1 MTELLL
7 TGLKLSVGALILG
20 IGLSEPARGVLYVW
34 RRPGLLA
41 RSLLAM
47 YLVVP
52 LVAVAMAKLLPLTLG
67 AKAAL
72 LLLAVS
78 AGAPLLPR
86 RLAAF
91 GAGPYIF
98 SLVFTSSL
106 LAMVLVPLSFLG
118 LASFFEVP
126 VATPAVEVAA
136 VIGKSF
142 LLPLAAGMVTR
153 KLVPERLRD
162 QVMPVLTAAAA
173 ILLVLCTVLLLATN
187 LPLLLEARLSGIGAL
202 VLLMAVSLAIGHA
215 LGGPEPGERSALAV
229 ACATRHLG
237 IALLVATTLP
247 GPRLV
252 VVIGIYIVV
261 SLVVTT
267 PYLRWRRRALSTAE
281 PRGGTHPGERKRA
294 TTVFTPK

>member
-7 TGLKLSVGALILG
+7 TGLKVSVAALILG
-20 IGLSEPARGVLYVW
+20 IGLGEPAGDVLYVW

-47 YLVVP
+47 YVLVP
-52 LVAVAMAKLLPLTLG
+52 LVAVAMAKVLPLTIG

-91 GAGPYIF
+91 GAGPYLF

-106 LAMVLVPLSFLG
+106 LALVVVPLSFRALT
-118 LASFFEVP
+118 AFFEVP
-126 VATPAVEVAA
+126 VETPALAVAA

-142 LLPLAAGMVTR
+142 LLPLAVGM
-153 KLVPERLRD
+153 LVRAVLPERIRER
-162 QVMPVLTAAAA
+162 VVPVLTGAAA
-173 ILLVLCTVLLLATN
+173 ILLVICTALLLATN
-187 LPLLLEARLSGIGAL
+187 LPLLLEARLSGIAAL
-202 VLLMAVSLAIGHA
+202 VVLMAISLAIGHA

-237 IALLVATTLP
+237 VALLVASTLA

-261 SLVVTT
+261 SLAVTT
-267 PYLRWRRRALSTAE
+267 PYLRWRRHALVAR
-281 PRGGTHPGERKRA
+281 PAR
-294 TTVFTPK
+294 